1 MTDLTSLT
9 LAEAHER
16 LRKKEITAL
25 ELTDAHIG
33 AVEHARERRRRIRR
47 DGRE

>member
-9 LAEAHER
+9 LAQARER

-33 AVEHARERRRRIRR
+33 AVEQSATRKHQLGFR
-47 DGRE
+47 